1 MVCDGQGAGKIIQI
15 GGGEHFSVNINYMG
29 LILGRTLKGSIFGG
43 LKGKSDLP
51 IIYEKC
57 RNGVS
62 VSYRPIN

>member
-1 MVCDGQGAGKIIQI
+1 MVKGAGKIIQI
-15 GGGEHFSVNINYMG
+15 GAGVHLSVNINFIG

-43 LKGKSDLP
+43 LKAKSDLP

-62 VSYRPIN
+62 LSYRLIN